1 MPFQKNLV
9 TRIDPKVYKPVGIMP
24 TVKQYTIKPQAASQV
39 TRDVQ
44 RPLESVHRS
53 RPTVGKQL
61 RANLKAQSRKKTASI
76 EKDAG
81 FVGTVFRMMYPKAAF
96 YKDMAPFVW
105 DGVKYVG
112 GKAAKG
118 LGNAAI
124 GGVKAVGRGVKY
136 TAQNPGKVLR
146 GTGKAALYTAGAAGT
161 GAAALAGYGLYKGMK
176 HIVAPGVRMGWKG
189 VKGATGLVTGT
200 VGTAYDLGKAVVKAP
215 FSLLSGANS
224 VRKGLGSLS
233 TMSQPAKAALGAGT
247 AVTAYYAN
255 EYAQKYREQKAQE
268 EAQAG
273 MYAGLPTEDQYVGKM
288 AAADNLL
295 SNIPKDTST
304 PNSNNPED
312 YADMYDYQEYVNS
325 EGHPDRDNLPNP
337 IEKEPRKVASLL
349 GMDIA
354 VHSEINEYTGHPRIK
369 VASMT
374 YREKCAKSQG
384 SKLLGASLVLGGT
397 AIGVGQLNKREGE
410 FKQWKPNY
418 YAQ

>member
-1 MPFQKNLV
+1 MPFQKNLI
-9 TRIDPKVYKPVGIMP
+9 TRIDPKVYLPTGIMP
-24 TVKQYTIKPQAASQV
+24 SVKQYTIKPQTASQV

-44 RPLESVHRS
+44 RPLASIHRS

-61 RANLKAQSRKKTASI
+61 RANLKAQARKKTANI
-76 EKDAG
+76 EKDASFTG
-81 FVGTVFRMMYPKAAF
+81 NVFRMMYPKAAF
-96 YKDMAPFVW
+96 YKDMAPFIW

-118 LGNAAI
+118 LGNAAV

-136 TAQNPGKVLR
+136 TAQNPGKVLK

-233 TMSQPAKAALGAGT
+233 NMSQPAKAALGAGT

-255 EYAQKYREQKAQE
+255 EYAQKYKEQKAQE
-268 EAQAG
+268 EEQAG
-273 MYAGLPTEDQYVGKM
+273 MYAGLPTEDQYAGKM
-288 AAADNLL
+288 AAAEDYPP
-295 SNIPKDTST
+295 NIPKDTST